1 MYNSTFENKQENAGS
16 WKKKKKEGNVSSYT
30 SVFSTKLHMTLN
42 FPWYNG
48 DTNVH
53 NYWWD
58 FTDDRGGGI
67 MHRSTLIIPY
77 SFQEIYISKSSKLM
91 HFTVKNTPTL

>member
-1 MYNSTFENKQENAGS
+1 
-16 WKKKKKEGNVSSYT
+16 
-30 SVFSTKLHMTLN
+30 
-42 FPWYNG
+42 
-48 DTNVH
+48 
-53 NYWWD
+53 
-58 FTDDRGGGI
+58 